1 MNMDNKLVIER
12 QLLNTRNASIL
23 AQVLF
28 ALCILFSLLPSGLNW
43 SQNVANANIVE
54 GSRFV
59 QIQFGLLFLLAG
71 IIVWNNQY
79 VSFRHIS
86 HLNIFLLLFIAWC
99 FISMIWSPYP
109 FITFKRAIQQLG
121 LIAVGLAISPPI
133 LHKKQFSN
141 TLLLIFTILLF
152 ISLLTALLFPSL
164 GIDVDLDHAWRGI
177 LPHKNAL
184 GVVAALSVFLWIRHI
199 LDKQISPLI
208 LTFFL
213 VFSFSML
220 IMSKATTPL
229 LVVLFCIS
237 LYLLILKNPFSGSF
251 IYTRLLLLMSSIVL
265 LALWLF
271 YTLNSSL
278 PSWEQLFY
286 PIEFFFNK
294 SSTLTGRTDI
304 WALVFLSIDE
314 HPINGIGYGAFW
326 LGQDGPSQY
335 VSDVLHWV
343 PMQAHNG
350 YIDIINELGFVGLG
364 LFLGVIIVHIRNL
377 FLLNRIDKAD
387 AALHII
393 IFLFAFIS
401 NFSESD
407 FFRGLLF
414 KNMLFIFSSVIVS
427 SRLTQE
433 KNIAPSNTR

>member
-1 MNMDNKLVIER
+1 MNMDNKLVTER
-12 QLLNTRNASIL
+12 QLLNTRTSSML

-28 ALCILFSLLPSGLNW
+28 ALCITFSLLPLGLDW
-43 SQNVANANIVE
+43 SQNATNTNIVE
-54 GSRFV
+54 GSRFI

-71 IIVWNNQY
+71 IIVWNNQR
-79 VSFRHIS
+79 VSLRHIS

-141 TLLLIFTILLF
+141 TLLFIFTALLF
-152 ISLLTALLFPSL
+152 TSLLAALLFPSL
-164 GIDVDLDHAWRGI
+164 GIDADLDHAWRGI
-177 LPHKNAL
+177 LPHKNVL
-184 GVVAALSVFLWIRHI
+184 GVVAALSIVLWMRNL
-199 LDKQISPLI
+199 LDKKVSPLI
-208 LTFFL
+208 FTFFL
-213 VFSFSML
+213 TFSFMML
-220 IMSKATTPL
+220 ILSKATTPL
-229 LVVLFCIS
+229 LVGFFCIF
-237 LYLLILKNPFSGSF
+237 LYLFIIKNPFSDSF
-251 IYTRLLLLMSSIVL
+251 FFTRLILLISSIIL
-265 LALWLF
+265 FSLWLF

-278 PSWEQLFY
+278 PTWEQLFY

-304 WALVFLSIDE
+304 WALVFLSIAE

-335 VSDVLHWV
+335 VSDILHWV

-350 YIDIINELGFVGLG
+350 YIDIVNELGIVGLG
-364 LFLGVIIVHIRNL
+364 LFVGIVIVHIRNL
-377 FLLNRIDKAD
+377 FLLSKINKAD
-387 AALHII
+387 AALHAI
-393 IFLFAFIS
+393 IFLFAFIN

-427 SRLTQE
+427 AQLTQE
-433 KNIAPSNTR
+433 KNIVPPNTR